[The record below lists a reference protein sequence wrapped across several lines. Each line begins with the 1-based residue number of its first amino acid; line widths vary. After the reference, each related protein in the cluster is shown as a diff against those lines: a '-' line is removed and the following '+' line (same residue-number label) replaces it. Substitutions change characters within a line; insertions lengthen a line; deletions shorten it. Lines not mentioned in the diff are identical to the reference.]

1 MNKHGTSFK
10 NAPRSSAAGGT
21 SSKNRRKN
29 ASRRRNKKSTS
40 LLRRVPIWLII
51 AGILGAIAV
60 YIFVLITFFVDP
72 FSFRWDAIYG
82 KGVNP
87 DGFEVRGI
95 DISRY
100 QDNIDWTRLRNANIN
115 GQPISFAFI
124 KATGDSVELTTG
136 WNVLAT
142 IPSGYRPAGDV
153 YGFGMSRTLSSQCET
168 SVWTNGY
175 VRIYSSA
182 ATTGIARLSLV
193 FLIG

>member
-1 MNKHGTSFK
+1 MDTYESLASKLTNIKNGVSF
-10 NAPRSSAAGGT
+10 AFW
-21 SSKNRRKN
+21 RKG
-29 ASRRRNKKSTS
+29 R
-40 LLRRVPIWLII
+40 
-51 AGILGAIAV
+51 
-60 YIFVLITFFVDP
+60 
-72 FSFRWDAIYG
+72 
-82 KGVNP
+82 
-87 DGFEVRGI
+87 
-95 DISRY
+95 
-100 QDNIDWTRLRNANIN
+100 
-115 GQPISFAFI
+115 FAFI